1 MTGKRQIAE
10 PIEQEVFADLM
21 SPNRVV
27 LAKERRKKLTNKNDL
42 NKKLPMPSEVRRRRE
57 EEADKENNPG
67 TSSLVPNPLAKNSA
81 SNSTTS
87 KLKALKAET
96 RDAVA
101 PGSTKQRGGSV
112 MSLRSKVSS
121 AR

>member
-101 PGSTKQRGGSV
+101 PSSTKQRGGSV

>member
-42 NKKLPMPSEVRRRRE
+42 NKKQVCLDQFVLGEC
-57 EEADKENNPG
+57 
-67 TSSLVPNPLAKNSA
+67 
-81 SNSTTS
+81 
-87 KLKALKAET
+87 
-96 RDAVA
+96 
-101 PGSTKQRGGSV
+101 
-112 MSLRSKVSS
+112 
-121 AR
+121 